1 MILAIICWVIAL
13 AIFVHPK
20 KSVAQATT
28 EEETNTER
36 EGQPSV
42 QGFVYALVFLFL
54 CNFFGVPVFG
64 GSDDD
69 ADNVTLTIESM
80 ATSADADL
88 EPLAFIDWLH
98 ARPEREDDSG
108 VIKSIDRANAPA
120 VQELDVAHAKPYK
133 IVHTQP
139 FPSNSRHKRMRL
151 YAYAPQAVTQLQRA
165 QTAIRA
171 TLDYTANYYKK
182 AEVAGDKAWEVDLWL
197 VAYPEKISTYTAT
210 SSYYRQGRR
219 YDGTPAEYIMQLKVL
234 DLPYSELA
242 KGENYAADMNVYLTM
257 HLDD

>member
-139 FPSNSRHKRMRL
+139 LPSNSRHKRMR
-151 YAYAPQAVTQLQRA
+151 
-165 QTAIRA
+165 
-171 TLDYTANYYKK
+171 
-182 AEVAGDKAWEVDLWL
+182 
-197 VAYPEKISTYTAT
+197 
-210 SSYYRQGRR
+210 RR
-219 YDGTPAEYIMQLKVL
+219 P
-234 DLPYSELA
+234 
-242 KGENYAADMNVYLTM
+242 
-257 HLDD
+257 